1 MSENAPVGLGAI
13 LQASRRSDP
22 ADVPALAVA
31 AAEGF
36 GGTDVVVYLVD
47 FGQQVLEPLRDSSS
61 HEELS
66 DSEPVATSVAG
77 RSFVQRQTM
86 TAERPDGTRVWVPV
100 VEGTEVTGVLAV
112 TVPEADLQ
120 TIGACEDL
128 GLLVGYLIAVQARVT
143 DVYNLHRRRKA
154 MNLAASMQWDL
165 LPPLAIQSRR
175 VAAAGMLEPAY
186 EVGGDCFDYALNGPH
201 FELAIMDAMGHGV
214 RSAVTAALAAGSY
227 RHDRRE
233 GRSLLHA
240 HRNLDEAIAAQFGGE
255 AFVTGQ
261 LARIE
266 LDTGNLTW
274 VNAGHPLPFL
284 VRAGRVIG
292 HLECPPALPWGLG
305 PSDAEVATAS
315 LEPGDSV
322 LFYTDGVVEARGPG
336 TVGFGTD
343 RLADLIGQHASDQ
356 LPVNVIVRLL
366 IQAVREYHQNRLRDD
381 ATILL
386 VQWTGSD
393 PPELS
398 GGSAA
403 GVRQWS
409 ETAPRRPA

>member
-47 FGQQVLEPLRDSSS
+47 FGQQVLEPLPDNSS

-100 VEGTEVTGVLAV
+100 VEGTEVTGVLAI

-175 VAAAGMLEPAY
+175 VARGRP
-186 EVGGDCFDYALNGPH
+186 VGA
-201 FELAIMDAMGHGV
+201 GV
-214 RSAVTAALAAGSY
+214 RS
-227 RHDRRE
+227 
-233 GRSLLHA
+233 GR
-240 HRNLDEAIAAQFGGE
+240 
-255 AFVTGQ
+255 
-261 LARIE
+261 
-266 LDTGNLTW
+266 
-274 VNAGHPLPFL
+274 
-284 VRAGRVIG
+284 
-292 HLECPPALPWGLG
+292 
-305 PSDAEVATAS
+305 
-315 LEPGDSV
+315 
-322 LFYTDGVVEARGPG
+322 
-336 TVGFGTD
+336 
-343 RLADLIGQHASDQ
+343 
-356 LPVNVIVRLL
+356 RLL
-366 IQAVREYHQNRLRDD
+366 RLR
-381 ATILL
+381 
-386 VQWTGSD
+386 
-393 PPELS
+393 P
-398 GGSAA
+398 
-403 GVRQWS
+403 QWS
-409 ETAPRRPA
+409 AFRVGHHGCDGSRGALGGDGCARRRLLPP